1 MALKMD
7 GFAVNFSAI
16 PPVTTRK
23 GIASPGA
30 QERLGGTKIGR
41 LLRQKTAE
49 LGSVGL
55 EVQKEYLCGR
65 NSTERGRR
73 KRERFNVLC

>member
-7 GFAVNFSAI
+7 DFVVNFSAN

-30 QERLGGTKIGR
+30 QERLGGTKIDW
-41 LLRQKTAE
+41 LLREKSAE

-55 EVQKEYLCGR
+55 EV
-65 NSTERGRR
+65 
-73 KRERFNVLC
+73 